1 MLSRDIGHGNSKQ
14 FDICEWFK
22 KLQYF
27 KDYSPRLQWLL
38 IFGFL
43 DGWSSSNLNLLP
55 MQMLSSSLTTT
66 FSFFCASELS
76 TDTRFFLAGLSCSN
90 LTFALKERLSSSS
103 KSKPQS
109 KPNKKGT
116 KQLDQ
121 CKYLYTWLKKELW
134 EIVFILQ
141 LLTQYNKLVLG

>member
-109 KPNKKGT
+109 KPNKKKNQT
-116 KQLDQ
+116 IRPVQISI
-121 CKYLYTWLKKELW
+121 YMVKERTMRDR
-134 EIVFILQ
+134 IYPAIINTIQ
-141 LLTQYNKLVLG
+141 